1 MANTSAGK
9 NVWGRCKRRFLEAG
23 YTHFEEQPVHRL
35 RRRDFIH
42 LGNLAVTGTCLAADT
57 AGGNAPRATD
67 VCVYG
72 GTAAGVM
79 AAVAARR
86 EGCRVTLVEPSRWLG
101 GMTGGGLSHIDWGR
115 SEAVGGSA
123 RRILKDGTDD
133 PHYRMIF
140 LDLVKEHGID
150 VVYEHRVADVTR
162 AEGRITSVTFDHA
175 PPDAIGCPTPR
186 PVAPAALAVSARV
199 FIDCTYEGDLMAAA
213 GVTYTFGRESCD
225 QYGESLAGVRP
236 NMAVYDIDPFVTPGD
251 PKSGLLP
258 LLQDVTMGPLGSA
271 DKLTMGYGFR
281 WKFAFTGD
289 RLPLDPPEDYDPR
302 TFELYRRAFAAKLN
316 LAGRR
321 MRKLGIHEEAGGR
334 VHSSGAGN
342 LARSLLA
349 PTVYGC
355 NAGYPD
361 GDWGERSQIWKFHQD
376 FMRGMT
382 HFLRTDPVVP
392 ADLRQ
397 KALQV
402 GFMPGI
408 FDDTAGWPHQLY
420 VREARRMVSAY
431 VLTQKDLEGTTDPDD
446 SIGLASYGVD
456 DWPYA
461 TFPLDGK
468 VALQGG
474 EFSIVYLDD
483 VHRGIY
489 KIPYRSIVPLEQECN
504 NLLVPVCC
512 SASHIAMT
520 SIRMEPVWMI
530 LAESAGVAAAMA
542 IADDVPIQTVAYPR
556 LQQRLRALGQK
567 LDRPS

>member
-1 MANTSAGK
+1 M
-9 NVWGRCKRRFLEAG
+9 
-23 YTHFEEQPVHRL
+23 
-35 RRRDFIH
+35 RRRDFIR
-42 LGNLAVTGTCLAADT
+42 LGNLAVTGTWLAAGT
-57 AGGNAPRATD
+57 ARGAAPPVATD

-115 SEAVGGSA
+115 GEAVGGSA
-123 RRILKDGTDD
+123 RQILKDGTDD
-133 PHYRMIF
+133 LHYRKIF

-150 VVYEHRVADVTR
+150 VVYEHRVAHAAR
-162 AEGRITSVTFDHA
+162 ADGRITSATFDHA
-175 PPDAIGCPTPR
+175 PPDAIGCPTPE
-186 PVAPAALAVSARV
+186 PVAPAALVVSARV
-199 FIDCTYEGDLMAAA
+199 FIDCTYEGDLMAKA
-213 GVTYTFGRESCD
+213 GVAYTFGRESRE

-236 NMAVYDIDPFVTPGD
+236 NMVVYDIDPFVTPGD

-281 WKFAFTGD
+281 WKFAFAGE

-302 TFELYRRAFAAKLN
+302 TYELYRRAFAAKLD

-321 MRKLGIHEEAGGR
+321 MRKLGVYEEAGGR
-334 VHSSGAGN
+334 VHSAGAGN

-361 GDWGERSQIWKFHQD
+361 GDWVERSKIWKFHQD

-392 ADLRQ
+392 TDLQQ

-402 GFMPGI
+402 GFQPGI

-489 KIPYRSIVPLEQECN
+489 EIPYRSIVPLQEECD

-542 IADDVPIQTVAYPR
+542 IADDVPIQSVTYPR
-556 LQQRLRALGQK
+556 LRQRLRELGQK
-567 LDRPS
+567 LDRPA